1 MFSLKIMF
9 FVQHMNIETTNTNTL
24 TLLDNNKQRCDVS
37 LTDAIG
43 GQQNT
48 TFITKLKEHFT
59 EEEQQLY
66 VANLYMYM
74 NYHPTNEYPINLED
88 VYKMIGFVHKKN
100 AKRTLE
106 NNFIEGEDYKV
117 ALLHTEKRK
126 NEKEVLLLPTEKQ
139 KTDENRGGHNKED
152 IMLNVDTFKNLCMLA
167 RTDQGKQIRKYYVK
181 LENVYNEIINDE
193 IQQSKQ
199 ELEENKRQLEER
211 NKQIEETTRE
221 LHLYKQ
227 KTYEEIEKTGHVY
240 IIRTDG
246 GYKVGKTKDINNR
259 VKGLQTGNNREI
271 EVVFDFK
278 TSNSDLLEKNVHYI
292 LDRYRCNS
300 NREFFDCDPEY
311 IKRIITIVGSTID
324 TLKSCYKHIS
334 NDELTSRLE
343 SGVKFTINDKTD
355 RPPEYNAENI
365 NFCNWLDKNVR
376 ERHNSLLNLKDVCES
391 YLDKKNIHSSV
402 ANRIRIDLESWIRR
416 RFDNIRY
423 IYTDSSL
430 NGIKYKGWI
439 GLELVV

>member
-1 MFSLKIMF
+1 
-9 FVQHMNIETTNTNTL
+9 MNIETTLTNANTITL
-24 TLLDNNKQRCDVS
+24 
-37 LTDAIG
+37 
-43 GQQNT
+43 
-48 TFITKLKEHFT
+48 
-59 EEEQQLY
+59 
-66 VANLYMYM
+66 
-74 NYHPTNEYPINLED
+74 
-88 VYKMIGFVHKKN
+88 
-100 AKRTLE
+100 LE
-106 NNFIEGEDYKV
+106 NNQIRHQTSNTNINNLLVKQFNGLNIQVYGSYEEPLFKAKDIGDLLEIKDIKSTIRDFDKDEVHSMHLTDSLGREQETNMLKEQGLYKI
-117 ALLHTEKRK
+117 LMISRK
-126 NEKEVLLLPTEKQ
+126 PIAKQ
-139 KTDENRGGHNKED
+139 FQKWVFDV
-152 IMLNVDTFKNLCMLA
+152 I
-167 RTDQGKQIRKYYVK
+167 KQIRLKGKYD
-181 LENVYNEIINDE
+181 LE
-193 IQQSKQ
+193 K
-199 ELEENKRQLEER
+199 KLEER

-300 NREFFDCDPEY
+300 NREFFDCNPEY
-311 IKRIITIVGSTID
+311 IKRIITVVGSTID

-334 NDELTSRLE
+334 NDELTKRLE

-355 RPPEYNAENI
+355 RPPEYNAENVD
-365 NFCNWLDKNVR
+365 FCNWLDKNVR
-376 ERHNSLLNLKDVCES
+376 ECHNSLLNLKDVCES

-430 NGIKYKGWI
+430 NGIRYKGWI